1 MQQMQHFYEP
11 MPSGKG
17 VRPQCGEGSADVI
30 SLWVPSKRQKYS
42 KIQRSRHI
50 MAQTIS
56 PYSIS
61 TSQSQPQTEYG
72 SNADEYGDLPTAEFL
87 FVILV
92 SGVSLAL
99 FLASLIGSLVYFKI
113 I

>member
-1 MQQMQHFYEP
+1 
-11 MPSGKG
+11 
-17 VRPQCGEGSADVI
+17 
-30 SLWVPSKRQKYS
+30 
-42 KIQRSRHI
+42 

-61 TSQSQPQTEYG
+61 TSQSLQGQPQTEYET
-72 SNADEYGDLPTAEFL
+72 NANEYRDLPTAEFL

-92 SGVSLAL
+92 SGISFAV
-99 FLASLIGSLVYFKI
+99 FLASLIGSLVFFKI

>member
-1 MQQMQHFYEP
+1 
-11 MPSGKG
+11 
-17 VRPQCGEGSADVI
+17 
-30 SLWVPSKRQKYS
+30 
-42 KIQRSRHI
+42 

-61 TSQSQPQTEYG
+61 TSQSQQSQPQTEYG

-92 SGVSLAL
+92 SGVSLAV